1 MAKNLESRV
10 AELEA
15 NMQRSDAVVSVMGK
29 ELEELRKYIEE
40 FDVAMEKHKK
50 EMAEMKMRMRMR
62 MREVLAKKLTV
73 DEFKASKEY

>member
-1 MAKNLESRV
+1 
-10 AELEA
+10 
-15 NMQRSDAVVSVMGK
+15 MGK
-29 ELEELRKYIEE
+29 ELEELRKYNEE